1 MGRMHQSCIRVQR
14 GEPQAWRLY
23 SQTAVVRAMSRRPI
37 EIFDGGATARYPDS
51 YGCVFLCMFCT
62 SLEADPE
69 NEPGSQACHLLL
81 NVSPLLRCSPP
92 LPRCCRR
99 RFPPRLT
106 HHRAS
111 GATVRQYGLL
121 ATKPAARAAAMS
133 LRDTM
138 EPVRDTVRM

>member
-1 MGRMHQSCIRVQR
+1 MGCMHQGCSHVQR
-14 GEPQAWRLY
+14 GEPQAGLSLLTDGSSLCDAQR
-23 SQTAVVRAMSRRPI
+23 SI

-111 GATVRQYGLL
+111 GATVQQYGLL

-138 EPVRDTVRM
+138 GPVRD